1 MYTRVM
7 YIITVDHEANII
19 TQHMTS
25 YTIYN
30 IYIIYILYIIIKL
43 IKTSLRFQYFNVFFF
58 QFALHSFFSTLLRR
72 RDNYRSICRDF
83 FQLNFRTGKLD
94 KQSFTRDK
102 EQL

>member
-25 YTIYN
+25 YTIH
-30 IYIIYILYIIIKL
+30 IIIKL